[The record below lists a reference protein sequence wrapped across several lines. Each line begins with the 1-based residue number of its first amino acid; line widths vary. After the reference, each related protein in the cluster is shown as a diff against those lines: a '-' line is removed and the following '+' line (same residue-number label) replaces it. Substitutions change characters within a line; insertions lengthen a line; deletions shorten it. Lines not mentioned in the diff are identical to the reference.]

1 MHYLI
6 DFPQQSYKMGAFSPS
21 SPVEKLRP
29 KEVQKAAFGSE
40 AREIQSQHS
49 HPGRRTPKLVHF
61 LPALATRGPWRS
73 LTEVAELPPRAPSGF
88 MTLQLETESS
98 MLMTEP
104 E

>member
-1 MHYLI
+1 MYYLI
-6 DFPQQSYKMGAFSPS
+6 DFLQQPYKMGAFSPS
-21 SPVEKLRP
+21 SHVEKLKP

-40 AREIQSQHS
+40 AHEIQRQHS
-49 HPGRRTPKLVHF
+49 HPGRRTPNLVHF
-61 LPALATRGPWRS
+61 LPALATRCPLRS
-73 LTEVAELPPRAPSGF
+73 FTEVAELPPRAPSGF